1 MNAFEINKFVGAI
14 LAALVFAMGLSVM
27 SDIIF
32 TEKELAEP
40 AYIIAIPDDAIEVA
54 EQEEEQIPF
63 ETLLASADPEAG
75 AGAVRVCGA
84 CHSWEPNGPNG
95 IGPALHNIV
104 GREIAAYDGFGY
116 SSALVDHGA
125 GGKVW
130 DWNELRGFLENP
142 AGWVPGTIMGYGGI
156 ADPEELADVVAYLA
170 SISPDGPPLPTASD
184 VEVAAAPAAS
194 VTDATEAAADAPA
207 DAPTGSEASTDQAPA
222 MPEEAPAAAEAENAA
237 AATDDAPAE
246 ADSAAAAEEAPA
258 ESDTAATAEESPAE
272 VEVAAL
278 EQDAPADDAATAAA
292 PVDPFTQLVA
302 SADPAVGASKAVIC
316 QACHNAAE
324 GAPSKVGPNL
334 YNVFG
339 PTASKEF
346 NYSAAMQSHAASV
359 PEWNVATLNTY
370 LEAPMEVVPG
380 TTMAYGGVKDENE
393 RAEIIAW
400 LYSISPDFGPLIPEG
415 ASDPSVAATE

>member
-84 CHSWEPNGPNG
+84 CHSWEPDGANG
-95 IGPALHNIV
+95 IGPALYNVV
-104 GREIAAYDGFGY
+104 GREIGGHEGFGY

-130 DWNELRGFLENP
+130 DWNELSGFLENP

-156 ADPEELADVVAYLA
+156 ADPEERADVVAYLA
-170 SISPDGPPLPTASD
+170 SISPDGPPLPTAAD
-184 VEVAAAPAAS
+184 VEVAAAPADTA
-194 VTDATEAAADAPA
+194 TDATEAGAAAPA
-207 DAPTGSEASTDQAPA
+207 EAPAEAEAST
-222 MPEEAPAAAEAENAA
+222 EEAPAASEEAPATSEEEDAA
-237 AATDDAPAE
+237 SATDEAPAE
-246 ADSAAAAEEAPA
+246 TDTAAAAE
-258 ESDTAATAEESPAE
+258 AAPAE

-278 EQDAPADDAATAAA
+278 EQDAPAEEAAPAAA
-292 PVDPFTQLVA
+292 SVDPFTQLVA

-339 PTASKEF
+339 PAASKEF

-415 ASDPSVAATE
+415 SGDPSVAATE